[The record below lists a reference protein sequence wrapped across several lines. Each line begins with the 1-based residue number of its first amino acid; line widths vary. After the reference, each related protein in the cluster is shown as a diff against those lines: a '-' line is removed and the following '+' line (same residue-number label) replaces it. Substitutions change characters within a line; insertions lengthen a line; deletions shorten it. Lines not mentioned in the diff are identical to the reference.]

1 MKNLRNVLFLF
12 TFLLFSGFSLAE
24 PVNINTADA
33 TTLAASIK
41 GVGTKKA
48 VAIIAYREEYGPFKS
63 VTDLA
68 QVRGIGL
75 RTIEKN
81 LQNLSVGEDDLK

>member
-12 TFLLFSGFSLAE
+12 AFLLFSGLSLAE

-33 TTLAASIK
+33 TSLAASIK

-48 VAIIAYREEYGPFKS
+48 VAIVAYREENGPFKS

-68 QVRGIGL
+68 QVRGIGH
-75 RTIEKN
+75 RTVEKN
-81 LQNLSVGEDDLK
+81 LKNLSVGEEE